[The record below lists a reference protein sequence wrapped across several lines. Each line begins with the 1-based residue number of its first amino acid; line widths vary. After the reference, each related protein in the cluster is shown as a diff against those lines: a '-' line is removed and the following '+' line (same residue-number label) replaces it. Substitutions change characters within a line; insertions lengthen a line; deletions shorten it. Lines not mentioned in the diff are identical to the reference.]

1 LLKHVARNSLLPVL
15 TIMALL
21 LPFLLS
27 GSVIVESI
35 FALPGLGR
43 LAVSAALSRDYPTV
57 LTTTTI
63 AGMLVVVSNL
73 LADLGYLYLD
83 PRIRHG

>member
-1 LLKHVARNSLLPVL
+1 LPVL

>member
-1 LLKHVARNSLLPVL
+1 MLRHVARNSLIPVV

-21 LPFLLS
+21 VPFLLS
-27 GSVIVESI
+27 GSVVIETV
-35 FALPGLGR
+35 FALPGVGQ
-43 LAVSAALSRDYPTV
+43 LAVNSALSRDYPTV

-63 AGMLVVVSNL
+63 AGMLVVLSNL
-73 LADLGYLYLD
+73 LADIGYFYLD